1 MRRLVSFKSLSVRA
15 RISATSGIATASKQ
29 RFLSTVAEIERKFH
43 FNDAILRY
51 CTSNATTSTQVLMCD
66 IYFDNSTYALTTRD
80 MWLRQRNDKLELKW
94 PMLTASKDKTT
105 DHQPSETLVGL
116 DFYQESTDI
125 AKIADVVQKSTDLLI
140 KVPSTKCTME
150 ETIGAL
156 AAVGI
161 QPFGTIQTHRVRYN
175 LCMDLPAHLRNKR
188 KSTDRQIKVFVD
200 IDTVKYL
207 LPNVPTNSQAPS
219 TPVHSSH
226 DALRTY
232 QIGEIEF
239 DFSDTPTSNHHSS
252 DDNNTALSDTD
263 QATNAATMQ
272 HVFRVMGIEPAP
284 VRGKVLEYLVRFRP
298 DHFEALRKSGQ
309 LASKGL

>member
-1 MRRLVSFKSLSVRA
+1 VHGGGSIRKVAARRLFRS
-15 RISATSGIATASKQ
+15 
-29 RFLSTVAEIERKFH
+29 FLSTNVTTEIERKFI
-43 FNDAILRY
+43 FNNAIVDY
-51 CTSNATTSTQVLMCD
+51 CESNYLSKRD
-66 IYFDNSTYALTTRD
+66 IPMRDVYFDDHAYDLTTRD

-94 PMLTASKDKTT
+94 PMFGASKTDTT

-116 DFYQESTDI
+116 DFYQESTDV
-125 AKIADVVQKSTDLLI
+125 AKIAEVVQKSTNLLI
-140 KVPSTKCTME
+140 KFPSAKCTLDANIE
-150 ETIGAL
+150 AL

-161 QPFGTIQTHRVRYN
+161 QPFGTILTHRVRYN
-175 LCMDLPAHLRNKR
+175 LCMDLPANLWNNR
-188 KSTDRQIKVFVD
+188 KSADRKIKMFVD

-207 LPNVPTNSQAPS
+207 LPNVPTSSQAPS

-239 DFSDTPTSNHHSS
+239 DFSDTPTSNHHTSS

-263 QATNAATMQ
+263 QATNAAIML
-272 HVFRVMGIEPAP
+272 HVFRVVGIEPAP